1 MNTHPNLPTE
11 PRQDAPD
18 DDGNADDDSNEVNPA
33 LQGEGNYTA
42 ARRHRES
49 AEQFV
54 GSGEV
59 DRAARD
65 AEPENEQEA
74 AELRDAEAQGREH
87 AKK

>member
-1 MNTHPNLPTE
+1 MKTNPT
-11 PRQDAPD
+11 PAGPD
-18 DDGNADDDSNEVNPA
+18 KDDPA

-54 GSGEV
+54 QSGKVEQ
-59 DRAARD
+59 AAR
-65 AEPENEQEA
+65 EA
-74 AELRDAEAQGREH
+74 APQDPTEQRELQQAEKAGRER